1 MSTPDDAEQVTGSEA
16 AEEYAESVGI
26 DPTPAEVEHYLELE
40 GDTPHGGDTP
50 LPEDLA
56 DPEGNLPADEA
67 APTRAEPAQADAA
80 AETPARND
88 AERMESAL
96 RVGGPLAPADPYA
109 ASRREA
115 PTELGPGTSLA

>member
-1 MSTPDDAEQVTGSEA
+1 MSTPDEADQVIGSEA

-40 GDTPHGGDTP
+40 GDTPYGGETP

-56 DPEGNLPADEA
+56 DPDGDLPAGK
-67 APTRAEPAQADAA
+67 AEPAQAESAEADAA
-80 AETPARND
+80 ADTAARND

-115 PTELGPGTSLA
+115 PTEPGPGTSLA